1 METFIFYLIKST
13 LLLSL
18 LIIFYRL
25 TFKNETYFVLNR
37 IFLLVSIVSSV
48 LFFPFL
54 QTVYT
59 IPINN
64 ISQAT
69 TLQEIA
75 LNPIVISA
83 KENSV
88 INWLL
93 IIISIYVV
101 VVAIL
106 FIRLLIQ
113 IMQIIRLYL
122 KSASNRAISN
132 HIYTD
137 DHPSFSFFN
146 LIFINL
152 KCNLSDIEKIIA
164 HEQVH
169 VKQCH
174 TIDILLVE
182 VVCILHWFNP
192 IVWWYRTSIREVHE
206 YIADQSVINLG
217 YEKQGYQSLLLSV
230 ATGVKL
236 LTPENNFNSLIKK
249 RIIMMTKSKSQ
260 GISLAKYL
268 LIIPMFI
275 LLCLFPSLKAEKAF
289 IIVKNGID
297 SKKINTLFTPVA
309 STKSNFVLNRLQQK
323 PKAKNAQKEVYT
335 VVEIVP
341 EFIGGQEAM
350 MKHIIDNVKYPQEA
364 KEKGI
369 EGTVYVSFVVEING
383 EVSDVK
389 VIRSANPLLD
399 DEAIRVVK
407 MMTNKWKAGMQNG
420 KVVRVQFNLPI
431 KFTLDKENEKLKK

>member
-1 METFIFYLIKST
+1 METFILYLIKST

-54 QTVYT
+54 QTVSA
-59 IPINN
+59 ISINS
-64 ISQAT
+64 ISQVT

-93 IIISIYVV
+93 IIFSIYIVV
-101 VVAIL
+101 AAIL
-106 FIRLLIQ
+106 FIRLLFQ

-122 KSASNRAISN
+122 KSASNKAISN

-137 DHPSFSFFN
+137 DHPPFSFFN
-146 LIFINL
+146 LIFINP

-206 YIADQSVINLG
+206 YTADQSVINLG

-249 RIIMMTKSKSQ
+249 RIIMMTKSKSK

-289 IIVKNGID
+289 AIAKNRVD
-297 SKKINTLFTPVA
+297 SKKIMTLFTPIT
-309 STKSNFVLNRLQQK
+309 SINSNLVLESLQQK
-323 PKAKNAQKEVYT
+323 PKDKKTQKEVFT
-335 VVEIVP
+335 VVEKTP

-350 MKHIIDNVKYPQEA
+350 MNFIKENVSYPKEM

-369 EGTVYVSFVVEING
+369 EGTVYVTFVVETDG
-383 EVSDVK
+383 VVSKVK
-389 VIRSANPLLD
+389 VLRGVNLLID
-399 DEAIRVVK
+399 KESIRVVK
-407 MMTNKWKAGMQNG
+407 LMSGKWKPGMQNG
-420 KVVRVQFNLPI
+420 KAVRVQFNLPI
-431 KFTLDKENEKLKK
+431 KFTLDKKNDNSNK